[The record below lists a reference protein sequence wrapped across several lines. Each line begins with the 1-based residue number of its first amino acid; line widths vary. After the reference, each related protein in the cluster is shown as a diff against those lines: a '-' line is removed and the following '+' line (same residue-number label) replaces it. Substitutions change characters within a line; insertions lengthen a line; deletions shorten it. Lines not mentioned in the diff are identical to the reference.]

1 MMKSSLGNYATID
14 PLASHS
20 GSSREGPFAPM
31 GQPKKSSGVSALK
44 WDPHTGKLQSG
55 TDIGEDPL
63 PGDRMTDEECKR
75 HGLPRG
81 TLWLDVDAAKSIP
94 HPLFDP
100 RRKNISWDE
109 LPTGLPE
116 AIASSGHAA
125 RSVNQY
131 SDYRQIPESDS
142 QPRALNLGE
151 NK

>member
-1 MMKSSLGNYATID
+1 MKSSLGNYATID

-81 TLWLDVDAAKSIP
+81 TLWLDVDAAKAIP
-94 HPLFDP
+94 H
-100 RRKNISWDE
+100 RRR
-109 LPTGLPE
+109 G
-116 AIASSGHAA
+116 
-125 RSVNQY
+125 
-131 SDYRQIPESDS
+131 
-142 QPRALNLGE
+142 
-151 NK
+151 